1 MNNDFYTM
9 STNAKDL
16 FGKKKLKRRP
26 EGFSPFREKL
36 HNIIF
41 ESDTPA
47 GRGFDIILLIMI
59 LLSIVV
65 LMLETVPSYAL
76 QYGYEFRVLEWILTI
91 FFTIEYLLR
100 IYSVYSPR
108 YYIFSYFGWIDFLS
122 ILPSYLTI
130 FYPGLHS
137 LMIIRALR
145 LMRVFRIF
153 KLDSFLD
160 QGNLIIN
167 AILESRKKLT
177 VFATSIVIMAC
188 IFGSVIYLLEHS
200 INTGF
205 DSIPRSIYW
214 VIVTITTVG
223 YGDISP
229 QTTGGQLIAT
239 LIMLMGY
246 IIIAVPTGIVTTA
259 LIDSNNKISKNIN
272 SSCPNC
278 TRQDH
283 RSDAKFCDECG
294 WPLSS

>member
-1 MNNDFYTM
+1 MTLP
-9 STNAKDL
+9 AKDVL
-16 FGKKKLKRRP
+16 GKQKLKKRP
-26 EGFSPFREKL
+26 QGFSPFREKL
-36 HNIIF
+36 HDIIF
-41 ESDTPA
+41 ESDTAA
-47 GRGFDIILLIMI
+47 GRRFDILLLIMI
-59 LLSIVV
+59 LLSILV

-76 QYGYEFRVLEWILTI
+76 QYGRIFRILEWIFTV
-91 FFTIEYLLR
+91 FFTLEYLLR

-108 YYIFSYFGWIDFLS
+108 YYIFSYFGWIDLLS

-137 LMIIRALR
+137 LMVIRALR

-167 AILESRKKLT
+167 AILASRKKLT
-177 VFATSIVIMAC
+177 VFATSIIIIAC
-188 IFGSVIYLLEHS
+188 IFGSVIYLIEHKS
-200 INTGF
+200 NPGF

-229 QTTGGQLIAT
+229 QTTAGQFIAT

-246 IIIAVPTGIVTTA
+246 IIIAVPTGIVTSA
-259 LIDSNNKISKNIN
+259 LLSDNNQKEVSIN
-272 SSCPNC
+272 TSCPNC

-283 RSDAKFCDECG
+283 RAGAKFCDECG
-294 WPLSS
+294 FPLS